1 VGCATEAVTLGFS
14 RAGAYVARLLAPDHL
29 RCAAMRRKSTAR
41 ERSMGDYTREFDRHE
56 VPSEILTQR
65 P

>member
-1 VGCATEAVTLGFS
+1 
-14 RAGAYVARLLAPDHL
+14 
-29 RCAAMRRKSTAR
+29 MRRKTTAR